1 MMKKVV
7 APAAPAAPP
16 AAPVIDAAPEFTPDG
31 TAETQAVAAPDLPT
45 VPKPVVKSPQKRT
58 AKAPIKVP
66 DADQTE
72 APEPVVGNE
81 AYAALLD
88 PPKMQMSQSNHLRY
102 LKKKVHDGIVEPARG
117 VLVGT
122 GIIGVDMILQRGMNF
137 GSCHEFFGFS
147 KSAKS
152 YLMQKMAVEA
162 QRALPD
168 CYVVILDRENAYD
181 RDRVLSVGFDHNRTI
196 IIPSRMIPEPDHVF
210 DVMREQTEE
219 INRLHLKMLEKEGD
233 DEEDAKEKED
243 PTNKKDAKKKGKD
256 LYCRDYDAEKS
267 PHIVFII
274 DSLPAFSE
282 QEDIVED
289 QGRRAKKW
297 HAVLRRV
304 TGFLDAKLMVL
315 FANHVIYKPGMF
327 GGPTKTSGLSPDYY
341 RDCGIEL
348 HLLSELKDASG
359 VVIGSM
365 IHARVDKTRRGASGA
380 HTFFPIFFKDGA
392 PRFSGILPYAEYLG
406 LAEVTNAKAFKE
418 GKWQVWANYS
428 VKGVTGKISEQ
439 DPAALEAFV
448 RANNILPMIGAR
460 EKELI
465 K

>member
-1 MMKKVV
+1 MAEPP
-7 APAAPAAPP
+7 APAPWTLPP
-16 AAPVIDAAPEFTPDG
+16 ARWPW
-31 TAETQAVAAPDLPT
+31 QR
-45 VPKPVVKSPQKRT
+45 S
-58 AKAPIKVP
+58 
-66 DADQTE
+66 
-72 APEPVVGNE
+72 
-81 AYAALLD
+81 
-88 PPKMQMSQSNHLRY
+88 
-102 LKKKVHDGIVEPARG
+102 
-117 VLVGT
+117 
-122 GIIGVDMILQRGMNF
+122 LQRRILFTYGAVF
-137 GSCHEFFGFS
+137 
-147 KSAKS
+147 AAVILV
-152 YLMQKMAVEA
+152 LMAAVGRVVYQAAVEEA
-162 QRALPD
+162 HHSLEVEAFLAANALEDPNSG
-168 CYVVILDRENAYD
+168 YLAEFEAFDRWEGEH
-181 RDRVLSVGFDHNRTI
+181 S
-196 IIPSRMIPEPDHVF
+196 
-210 DVMREQTEE
+210 
-219 INRLHLKMLEKEGD
+219 GD
-233 DEEDAKEKED
+233 DDDEQDNKED

-256 LYCRDYDAEKS
+256 LYCRDYDSDKS

-304 TGFLDAKLMVL
+304 TGFLDAKIMVL
-315 FANHVIYKPGMF
+315 FSNHVIYKPGMF
-327 GGPTKTSGLSPDYY
+327 GGKTKTSGLSPDYY

-380 HTFFPIFFKDGA
+380 ETYFPIYFKDGA
-392 PRFSGILPYAEYLG
+392 PRFSGIMPYAEYLG
-406 LAEVTNAKAFKE
+406 LAEITNAKAFKE
-418 GKWQVWANYS
+418 GKWQVWANYA

-439 DPAALEAFV
+439 DPAVLEAFV